1 MVLLK
6 FLKWNNQIDAVE
18 AVKIES
24 SLYPLPS
31 PVILN
36 PVYALMSRTKGVWS
50 LKTAFSVDTHDE
62 NMISLN
68 SETKHFNPKTNS
80 SIWSG
85 PTNFYVNADIMLL
98 STGVLY
104 LQGDACWWISGRPN
118 SRL

>member
-1 MVLLK
+1 MVSLK
-6 FLKWNNQIDAVE
+6 FLIWNNQIDAVE

-68 SETKHFNPKTNS
+68 SETKHFNPKKILHFEVDQT
-80 SIWSG
+80 
-85 PTNFYVNADIMLL
+85 MLISCYCPL
-98 STGVLY
+98 VFCIYKVTD
-104 LQGDACWWISGRPN
+104 GDESVVVQIP
-118 SRL
+118 LL